1 MRDGWL
7 RIPEGLPM
15 LWNVY
20 DYSVCKP
27 GVCTAPLLSS
37 IKWAEDADVLVP
49 PFGPHYK
56 PYWVPWEDK
65 SDTAFF
71 RGTNYCAP
79 HPLNGTADKHGANCS
94 RAVLSDLSRQRP
106 DLLNCSLLGQGV
118 GRVPHAEFANFKYL
132 LALDG
137 YTASSRLGSLLPIN
151 SAVLKQESQW
161 LEWYY
166 AALQPCGH
174 YLPFWRQSE
183 DDVLSLLRTLRGAPA
198 NEALARSLA
207 ANSYTFAAAV
217 LGDAGV
223 YRFWQRVID
232 RYVQLYRGPANAS
245 AAKAAKAWAERVGRK
260 ASAHGAVV
268 EAQCWRDGGQ
278 ACWYVGR
285 DAGRAIVQEE
295 REKRDMAAA
304 ESAAADGGA
313 GGASTSDKGRKR
325 GKKGK
330 NAAIA
335 ADG

>member
-1 MRDGWL
+1 M
-7 RIPEGLPM
+7 LPSFTT
-15 LWNVY
+15 V
-20 DYSVCKP
+20 
-27 GVCTAPLLSS
+27 
-37 IKWAEDADVLVP
+37 
-49 PFGPHYK
+49 
-56 PYWVPWEDK
+56 
-65 SDTAFF
+65 
-71 RGTNYCAP
+71 R
-79 HPLNGTADKHGANCS
+79 
-94 RAVLSDLSRQRP
+94 
-106 DLLNCSLLGQGV
+106 
-118 GRVPHAEFANFKYL
+118 YL

-161 LEWYY
+161 LEWCVARSVCARPMHATAPPPAGTAALPSKPCTERAAIILRLDSLLCPPSRYY
-166 AALQPCGH
+166 AALQPCVH

-183 DDVLSLLRTLRGAPA
+183 DDVLGLLRTLHGAPA

-278 ACWYVGR
+278 ACWC
-285 DAGRAIVQEE
+285 AGKVLSLRGSVVPSVEAPACTWAEE
-295 REKRDMAAA
+295 CCLVLVAAGLLPNRPA
-304 ESAAADGGA
+304 L
-313 GGASTSDKGRKR
+313 
-325 GKKGK
+325 
-330 NAAIA
+330 
-335 ADG
+335 